1 MKIRVVSNF
10 AIPGLEGENEI
21 DVDRPALT
29 LRELLE
35 ELSLKSSGR
44 VKYIRPSTDVVDS
57 MDFLVEVNGLPN
69 RGTREGLEVA
79 LKEGDTV
86 TIKVFPLGGG

>member
-1 MKIRVVSNF
+1 MKIRIVSNF

-44 VKYIRPSTDVVDS
+44 VKYIRPSTDAVNP
-57 MDFLVEVNGLPN
+57 MDFLIEVNGLPN
-69 RGTREGLEVA
+69 RSSREDLDVA
-79 LKEGDTV
+79 LKEGDII